1 MLTDERYK
9 QLMESVGMPN
19 RRSLLHALQQ
29 CAIESALVE
38 REACA
43 KLCDN
48 NACDYTREGAEVCTA
63 EIRARQQ
70 IDSGDIK

>member
-19 RRSLLHALQQ
+19 SSSLLLVLQQ
-29 CAIESALVE
+29 CAMEAALTE
-38 REACA
+38 RAACA

-48 NACDYTREGAEVCTA
+48 NAFDYTREGAEVCAA
-63 EIRARQQ
+63 EIRAR
-70 IDSGDIK
+70 

>member
-9 QLMESVGMPN
+9 QIMIGCGMPN
-19 RRSLLHALQQ
+19 SRSVLQALQQ
-29 CAIESALVE
+29 CAMEAALAE

-48 NACDYTREGAEVCTA
+48 NACDYTREGAEVCAA
-63 EIRARQQ
+63 EIRAR
-70 IDSGDIK
+70 

>member
-19 RRSLLHALQQ
+19 SRSMLQALQQ
-29 CAIESALVE
+29 CAMEAALAE
-38 REACA
+38 REECA

-48 NACDYTREGAEVCTA
+48 NACDYTREGAEVCAA
-63 EIRARQQ
+63 EIRAR
-70 IDSGDIK
+70 